1 MKRLKTAPT
10 YGLLVASLAAALVV
24 FAVSAVGAFA
34 NGGMGGGT
42 GGGGTGGGGAGGGG
56 AGGAGGPA
64 LSPSSDQISEQ
75 ARAFFNEGVTYGK
88 QKKWYLAIA
97 AYKQAVHIDP
107 KFAAAWTNLGHSYRK
122 TQQYDMALDAYKQAI
137 GLAPD
142 DPYPHGYLALTYL
155 AMGNKDAAMH
165 EYEIVRRLDEKMAG
179 ELLKAI
185 QANNPD
191 LGDEE

>member
-1 MKRLKTAPT
+1 MKGLKTAPRC
-10 YGLLVASLAAALVV
+10 GLLVASLAAALLVS
-24 FAVSAVGAFA
+24 AVLAVGAFA
-34 NGGMGGGT
+34 NGGGMGGGT

-56 AGGAGGPA
+56 TGGAGGPT
-64 LSPSSDQISEQ
+64 LSSSSDQISQQ
-75 ARAFFNEGVTYGK
+75 AKAFFNEGVAYGK

-122 TQQYDMALDAYKQAI
+122 TQQYGMALDAYKQAI

-142 DPYPHGYLALTYL
+142 DPNPHGYLALTYL
-155 AMGNKDAAMH
+155 AMGNKDAAMR
-165 EYEIVRRLDEKMAG
+165 EYEIVRRLDANMAE

-191 LGDEE
+191 LDEE